1 MNSKIILNLFNIVIF
16 LNIFSY
22 YNYFALNIEILLF
35 FIFIII
41 IFILFFYL
49 YNLLLNFLYLN
60 KNEILKEYYINL
72 FDFFNLISF
81 LNFNLNKN
89 KQILIKLNNLLKYTL
104 NFLNLQ
110 YLIKINKLIN
120 FFFYIYTNILTI
132 DYFLFLLFK
141 KSFLNIFIKIK
152 NKNFIFLNFY
162 KNIFL
167 KDFNNLNSLNLN
179 LIFFWLKNNK

>member
-41 IFILFFYL
+41 LFILFFYL

-89 KQILIKLNNLLKYTL
+89 KQILIKLFNLFKYSL
-104 NFLNLQ
+104 NFLKL
-110 YLIKINKLIN
+110 YYFFKINKLLN
-120 FFFYIYTNILTI
+120 FFNYVYINILNV
-132 DYFLFLLFK
+132 DHHFFLVLK
-141 KSFLNIFIKIK
+141 KSILSFFIKIK
-152 NKNFIFLNFY
+152 NKNFVFINFY
-162 KNIFL
+162 KNIFI
-167 KDFNNLNSLNLN
+167 KDLTKLNTINLN
-179 LIFFWLKNNK
+179 LIFFWLKNK